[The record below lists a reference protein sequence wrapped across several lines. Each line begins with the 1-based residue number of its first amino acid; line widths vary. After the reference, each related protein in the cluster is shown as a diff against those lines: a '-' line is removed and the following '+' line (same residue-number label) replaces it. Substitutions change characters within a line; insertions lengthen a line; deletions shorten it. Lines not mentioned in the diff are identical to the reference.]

1 MKIVP
6 FCFFRTTQKKKKS
19 VFFKKKFS
27 PKMSQP
33 TPPTSAP
40 AAVSSATAQHKTG
53 TAGSNTNPIAGAT
66 NNNNNNSTKPG
77 TAVTNVSQNNQ
88 SVSKTQQQAQ
98 QQQQQQQQSK
108 RREVVHL
115 DVTPTQQVELRKAFD
130 LFDKDGSGRMAA
142 SELRVALRALGFEC
156 GPGEL
161 KLLLQDVGV
170 TSLDATLDFS
180 EFKRA
185 LLLKAGERES
195 KEEVL
200 RAFKMLDY
208 NDNGVI
214 TFEDLKSVCDSVGHN
229 LTDDE
234 LVEMIVF
241 VKNTCT
247 PSSGATGG
255 AAAAAASGGGAW
267 KDMDAASQNL
277 ISSGQ
282 AENTLFITQDEF
294 MLLMKRAGVY

>member
-1 MKIVP
+1 MSS
-6 FCFFRTTQKKKKS
+6 TTANS
-19 VFFKKKFS
+19 N
-27 PKMSQP
+27 
-33 TPPTSAP
+33 TSA
-40 AAVSSATAQHKTG
+40 AAAAATQQQALNVNKSG
-53 TAGSNTNPIAGAT
+53 TAGSNTTAP
-66 NNNNNNSTKPG
+66 TKPG
-77 TAVTNVSQNNQ
+77 TANTTINPLNQTNATTSNM
-88 SVSKTQQQAQ
+88 SKTQQQQ
-98 QQQQQQQQSK
+98 NQTQHK
-108 RREVVHL
+108 RKEIVHL
-115 DVTPTQQVELRKAFD
+115 DITPTQQVELRKAFD

-161 KLLLQDVGV
+161 KLLLQEVGV
-170 TSLDATLDFS
+170 GSLDATLDFS
-180 EFKRA
+180 EFKQA
-185 LLLKAGERES
+185 LLIKAGERES

-241 VKNTCT
+241 VKNTC
-247 PSSGATGG
+247 SGGSAATG
-255 AAAAAASGGGAW
+255 GGGAW

-282 AENTLFITQDEF
+282 AENTLFITQEEF
-294 MLLMKRAGVY
+294 MMLMKRAGVY

>member
-1 MKIVP
+1 
-6 FCFFRTTQKKKKS
+6 
-19 VFFKKKFS
+19 
-27 PKMSQP
+27 MSQP

-40 AAVSSATAQHKTG
+40 AAVVSSGTVVNKSG
-53 TAGSNTNPIAGAT
+53 TAGSNTNPAKPSTAMT
-66 NNNNNNSTKPG
+66 NTSQTNLNNTTTQQNNNN
-77 TAVTNVSQNNQ
+77 A
-88 SVSKTQQQAQ
+88 SKTQQQIA
-98 QQQQQQQQSK
+98 QSK

-115 DVTPTQQVELRKAFD
+115 DVTPTQQAELRKAFD

-170 TSLDATLDFS
+170 NSLDATLDFS

-185 LLLKAGERES
+185 LLLKAGERET

-247 PSSGATGG
+247 ASSGATGG
-255 AAAAAASGGGAW
+255 AAAAAAGGGGAW

-277 ISSGQ
+277 IASGQ

-294 MLLMKRAGVY
+294 MMLMKRAGVY